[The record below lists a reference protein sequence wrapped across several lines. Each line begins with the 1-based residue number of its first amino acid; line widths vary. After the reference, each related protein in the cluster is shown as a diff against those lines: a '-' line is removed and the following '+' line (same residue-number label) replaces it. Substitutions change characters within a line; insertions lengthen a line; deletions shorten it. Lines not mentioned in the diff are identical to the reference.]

1 MKIFFEEHSYHK
13 DVVKPYLHDH
23 YLMYLKNDLVQIPY
37 VGYYYSKEANDSVFV
52 LPKVF
57 INIVGKEEKAF
68 GSFNPDEIVD
78 TSKTDNPLLKSHY
91 YNEVFYLSTWI
102 YRAIARYKER
112 HSPEN
117 ITENVDVLNVQS
129 IKGDQS
135 ETWIDII
142 LRLIRFNNEH
152 RNLFTYIAR
161 INSQGHNKINWQK
174 TISRI
179 TPTLQDDYPVYAQFL
194 NKSKTMNFDEE
205 LLVLFYSVLDYLHDE
220 YNFKIIRNVNYQTD
234 PREVQRLIGSGKGT
248 RLLRSIRRKYFKDE
262 LVELWQLLNVF
273 FQKAEN
279 VSSKRTHEEALMV
292 KDFNRV
298 FEDMID
304 ALISDDTKEKHE
316 KLKDQPDG
324 KIVDHIYR
332 YDSLMRADDI
342 YYIGDSKYYK
352 EGHDP
357 GENSIFK
364 QFTYAK
370 NVIQMNM
377 DIFHPKA
384 DDLGRPHYFDEL
396 TEGYNIS
403 PNFFIRGVVNP
414 NHINYTEDEL
424 EAERTDHG
432 DVKVERRQ
440 HHINRLFDRDTL
452 FIQKY
457 NINFLYVLSAY
468 ATNSTDNSYRKH
480 LHEKFRNNLISWLE
494 SHYEFLAIRPQKGDI
509 KDMLDKHFRTLLG
522 KVFSGSDGTL
532 ILGMQVKP
540 IYKGESE
547 EKLQSDLYDVY
558 HAIKDD
564 FEVRE
569 YDLSESSIGEV
580 YVGPKL
586 HRIDSNMEVLD
597 FFVSY
602 VRHYPDYSNVQL
614 WTLLVKRFG
623 AKYWGMT
630 EQEWL
635 NLIDRYRFDTAYR
648 EEIQMVAED
657 RIQHGFFFFF
667 FENDHDSQ
675 TE

>member
-1 MKIFFEEHSYHK
+1 MKIYFEEHSYHK

-23 YLMYLKNDLVQIPY
+23 YLMYLKNDMVQIPY

-78 TSKTDNPLLKSHY
+78 TSKADNPLLKCHY

-129 IKGDQS
+129 IMGDQS

-142 LRLIRFNNEH
+142 LRLIRFNSEH

-179 TPTLQDDYPVYAQFL
+179 TPTLQDDYPVYVQFL

-205 LLVLFYSVLDYLHDE
+205 LLVLFYSVLDYLHDK

-234 PREVQRLIGSGKGT
+234 PREVQRLIESGKGT
-248 RLLRSIRRKYFKDE
+248 RLMRSIRRKYFKDE

-332 YDSLMRADDI
+332 YESLVYSDDI

-377 DIFHPKA
+377 DIFRPDA
-384 DDLGRPHYFDEL
+384 GDLGRPHYFDAL
-396 TEGYNIS
+396 TEGYNVS

-414 NHINYTEDEL
+414 DHVNYTYDEL
-424 EAERTDHG
+424 EA
-432 DVKVERRQ
+432 DVDKDGTPKIEQRR
-440 HHINRLFDRDTL
+440 HHANRLFDRDTL
-452 FIQKY
+452 FVQKY

-468 ATNSTDNSYRKH
+468 ASNSADDIFKRQIH
-480 LHEKFRNNLISWLE
+480 AKFRKNLISWLE
-494 SHYEFLAIRPQKGDI
+494 RHYQFFVIRPKKGSMKEMI
-509 KDMLDKHFRTLLG
+509 DKHFRTLIG
-522 KVFSGSDGTL
+522 KIYSRTGSAV
-532 ILGMQVKP
+532 ILGMQCHE
-540 IYKGESE
+540 ISADDNEDD
-547 EKLQSDLYDVY
+547 LHNDLYDVFQT
-558 HAIKDD
+558 IKDD
-564 FEVRE
+564 FEIRL
-569 YDLSESSIGEV
+569 YNLSDSSIGDI

-586 HRIDSNMEVLD
+586 ASAAEDVEVIDFISFYSRM
-597 FFVSY
+597 
-602 VRHYPDYSNVQL
+602 RPDYTNLQL
-614 WTLLVKRFG
+614 WSLLIEHFQKR
-623 AKYWGMT
+623 YWGMN
-630 EQEWL
+630 EKDWIH
-635 NLIDRYRFDTAYR
+635 LIDAYRFESRQYLNAN
-648 EEIQMVAED
+648 VADEKS
-657 RIQHGFFFFF
+657 
-667 FENDHDSQ
+667 NDSI
-675 TE
+675 T

>member
-13 DVVKPYLHDH
+13 DVVKPYLHDQ
-23 YLMYLKNDLVQIPY
+23 YLVFLKYDMVQIPY

-57 INIVGKEEKAF
+57 INIVGKEDKAF
-68 GSFNPDEIVD
+68 GAFDPEEIVD
-78 TSKTDNPLLKSHY
+78 TLKVDNPLLKSQY
-91 YNEVFYLSTWI
+91 YNEIFNLSTWI

-112 HSPEN
+112 HNPEN
-117 ITENVDVLNVQS
+117 ITDNVDVLNVHS
-129 IKGDQS
+129 VLGDQS

-161 INSQGHNKINWQK
+161 INSQGHNRINWQK

-179 TPTLQDDYPVYAQFL
+179 TPTLQDEVPVYFRFL

-205 LLVLFYSVLDYLHDE
+205 LLVLFYSVLDYLHNE
-220 YNFKIIRNVNYQTD
+220 YNFKIIRNVNYQTN
-234 PREVQRLIGSGKGT
+234 PREVKRLIESGKGT

-273 FQKAEN
+273 FKKAEK
-279 VSSKRTHEEALMV
+279 VSSKSTHKEALMV
-292 KDFNRV
+292 RNFNIV

-304 ALISDDTKEKHE
+304 ALISDETKANHKQ
-316 KLKDQPDG
+316 LADQPDG

-332 YDSLMRADDI
+332 YESLIRADDI

-352 EGHDP
+352 EGNDP
-357 GENSIFK
+357 GEDSVFK

-377 DIFHPKA
+377 DIFYPTA

-396 TEGYNIS
+396 TDGYNIS

-414 NHINYTEDEL
+414 DHINYTEDEL
-424 EAERTDHG
+424 EIERG
-432 DVKVERRQ
+432 DQGGIKVERLQ
-440 HHINRLFDRDTL
+440 HHRNRLFDRDTL

-468 ATNSTDNSYRKH
+468 VTNSTSSSYRKH
-480 LHEKFRNNLISWLE
+480 LHEKFRKNLIIWLE
-494 SHYEFLAIRPQKGDI
+494 SHYEFFAIQPKKGDM
-509 KDMLDKHFRTLLG
+509 KAMLDKNFRTLLG
-522 KVFSGSDGTL
+522 KVFSSSDGVL
-532 ILGMQVKP
+532 ILGMQVKC
-540 IYKGESE
+540 IAKGDDV
-547 EKLQSDLYDVY
+547 EKLQGDLYDVY

-569 YDLSESSIGEV
+569 YDLSKSYIGDI

-586 HRIDSNMEVLD
+586 RRIDGDMRVLD
-597 FFVSY
+597 FFLSY
-602 VRHYPDYSNVQL
+602 VKQYPDYSNVKL
-614 WTLLVKRFG
+614 WPLLVEKFEV
-623 AKYWGMT
+623 KYWGMT
-630 EQEWL
+630 EQDWIKM
-635 NLIDRYRFDTAYR
+635 IDRYRFDISYR
-648 EEIQMVAED
+648 DEIQRASDKMKKETLP
-657 RIQHGFFFFF
+657 FPFPN
-667 FENDHDSQ
+667 FENDEQ
-675 TE
+675 